1 MFLTVLS
8 VTNPSILLL
17 RRTSQ
22 TRSTHQPAPGSSWW
36 TRSSQ
41 AWTVSCQEASE
52 PHRAH
57 HQPGAPLHPGAAEGA
72 TGTHRDFGGLGLLD
86 QQHQVSLL
94 CHGEGTLAVW
104 HWRHSYEKVGGGDW
118 QSDTD
123 GTAVKRLGGDWQ
135 SDTDGTTVKRLG
147 GDWQSDTDG
156 TAMKHL
162 GGRLA
167 VWHWWHSCEK
177 VGGTLAVWH
186 WWRSY
191 EKVEGRLAVWRW
203 WHSYEKVGG
212 ETGCLTLMARLLK
225 RLGGDWLSDTDGT
238 AIEKVGGRLAVWH
251 WWHGYW
257 KGWGETGCL
266 QLMAR
271 LLKRWGWGWG
281 ENTSSFKIDQLVCSG
296 C

>member
-1 MFLTVLS
+1 MFLTVIS

-94 CHGEGTLAVW
+94 CHGEGRLAVW
-104 HWRHSYEKVGGGDW
+104 HWRHSYEKVGGEIGSLTLMAQLWKGWGETCSLTLMAQLWNIWGESSCLTLMAQLWKGWRGDWQSDTDGTAVKRLGGGGDW

-123 GTAVKRLGGDWQ
+123 GTAVKRLGGD
-135 SDTDGTTVKRLG
+135 L
-147 GDWQSDTDG
+147 QSDTDG
-156 TAMKHL
+156 TAVKHL
-162 GGRLA
+162 GG
-167 VWHWWHSCEK
+167 E
-177 VGGTLAVWH
+177 
-186 WWRSY
+186 
-191 EKVEGRLAVWRW
+191 
-203 WHSYEKVGG
+203 
-212 ETGCLTLMARLLK
+212 
-225 RLGGDWLSDTDGT
+225 
-238 AIEKVGGRLAVWH
+238 
-251 WWHGYW
+251 
-257 KGWGETGCL
+257 
-266 QLMAR
+266 
-271 LLKRWGWGWG
+271 
-281 ENTSSFKIDQLVCSG
+281 
-296 C
+296 

>member
-1 MFLTVLS
+1 MFLTVIS

-72 TGTHRDFGGLGLLD
+72 AGTHRDFGGLGLLD

-94 CHGEGTLAVW
+94 CHGEGRLAVW
-104 HWRHSYEKVGGGDW
+104 HWRHSYEKVGG
-118 QSDTD
+118 T
-123 GTAVKRLGGDWQ
+123 
-135 SDTDGTTVKRLG
+135 
-147 GDWQSDTDG
+147 
-156 TAMKHL
+156 
-162 GGRLA
+162 LA
-167 VWHWWHSCEK
+167 VWHWWH
-177 VGGTLAVWH
+177 
-186 WWRSY
+186 SY

-203 WHSYEKVGG
+203 WHCCEKAGGRLAVWDWWQSYEKVGGRLAVWHWWHSYWKGWG

-225 RLGGDWLSDTDGT
+225 RLGGDWLSNTDGT

-266 QLMAR
+266 TLMAR
-271 LLKRWGWGWG
+271 LLKRLGGDWLFTTNGTAVKKVRVGVRG
-281 ENTSSFKIDQLVCSG
+281 EHIILQDWPTCLQWVLDG
-296 C
+296 